1 MSRSVQLL
9 ARADDA
15 GLNAGTN
22 EGVRRA
28 AAHGIARNLS
38 VLGIGPALEDAAQ
51 RLLGL
56 DVCFGFH
63 ACLNSEWLEP
73 CWAPLSGDARL
84 MDARGMLPPDGDTLR
99 LLNPP
104 ACAVEAELSAQLRRL
119 REHGFAPVY
128 MDEHMFFSHA
138 MPALKPML
146 VEFARREGLVYRM
159 ELPCLPTLATDSD
172 DAVNRV
178 LRRLAA
184 AASGTWLEIVHPAI
198 DSADMRIVR
207 KKGQPAGAVAT
218 ARAGDL
224 GVFTDQNVIEAC
236 ATENT
241 RLLRYD
247 ELAVEIIFL

>member
-1 MSRSVQLL
+1 M
-9 ARADDA
+9 RADDA

-28 AAHGIARNLS
+28 AAHGVARNLS

-73 CWAPLSGDARL
+73 CWGPLSGDSRL
-84 MDARGMLPPDGDTLR
+84 WDARGMLPPDGDALR

-128 MDEHMFFSHA
+128 MDEHMFFSHVL
-138 MPALKPML
+138 PGLKPIL
-146 VEFARREGLVYRM
+146 VDFARREGLVYRM
-159 ELPCLPTLATDSD
+159 ELPRLPRLAADSD
-172 DAVNRV
+172 DASDRF

-184 AASGTWLEIVHPAI
+184 AAPGTWLEIVHPVI
-198 DSADMRIVR
+198 ESPDMCAVR
-207 KKGQPAGAVAT
+207 KKGQEPGVVA
-218 ARAGDL
+218 AERAGEL
-224 GVFTDQNVIEAC
+224 RVLTDPRVIAAC
-236 ATENT
+236 TAGDI

-247 ELAVEIIFL
+247 GLSVESVFP

>member
-1 MSRSVQLL
+1 MARSVQLL
-9 ARADDA
+9 MRADDA
-15 GLNAGTN
+15 GLNSGTN

-28 AAHGIARNLS
+28 AVDGVARNLS

-63 ACLNSEWLEP
+63 ACLNSEWIEP
-73 CWAPLSGDARL
+73 CWAPLSGDERL
-84 MDARGMLPPDGDTLR
+84 MDARGMLPATWDALR

-104 ACAVEAELSAQLRRL
+104 ACAVDAELSAQLCRL

-128 MDEHMFFSHA
+128 MDEHMFFSCA
-138 MPALKPML
+138 VPDLKPML

-159 ELPCLPTLATDSD
+159 ELPCLPPLAAHSVDG
-172 DAVNRV
+172 ANRF
-178 LRRLAA
+178 LGRLAA
-184 AASGTWLEIVHPAI
+184 VAPGTWLEIVHPAI
-198 DSADMRIVR
+198 DSPDMHAVR
-207 KKGQPAGAVAT
+207 KKDQASGVVAA

-224 GVFTDQNVIEAC
+224 DILTDPRILKAYT
-236 ATENT
+236 AGSI

-247 ELAVEIIFL
+247 ELAVEIVFP

>member
-9 ARADDA
+9 TRADDA

-28 AAHGIARNLS
+28 AAHGVARNLS

-56 DVCFGFH
+56 DACFGFH

-84 MDARGMLPPDGDTLR
+84 MDARGMLPPTWDALR

-128 MDEHMFFSHA
+128 MDEHMFFSYA
-138 MPALKPML
+138 VPDLRPML
-146 VEFARREGLVYRM
+146 VDFARREGLVYRM
-159 ELPCLPTLATDSD
+159 ELPCLPPLAADSD
-172 DAVNRV
+172 DASNRF
-178 LRRLAA
+178 LRRLAGA
-184 AASGTWLEIVHPAI
+184 APGTWLEIVHPAI
-198 DSADMRIVR
+198 DSPDMCAVR
-207 KKGQPAGAVAT
+207 KKGQPSGVVT
-218 ARAGDL
+218 DERARDL
-224 GVFTDQNVIEAC
+224 CVFTDPRVIEVCTAGHI
-236 ATENT
+236 

-247 ELAVEIIFL
+247 ELAVEVVFL